1 MQKDKL
7 KQYSGLLIIGIL
19 LIVVY
24 KVFEPSWF
32 SVLLNACFP
41 IIIGGVPVVFIVLLT
56 NGIMPAIWTALFIFA
71 LQQFDG
77 LILGPRILGD
87 SVGISPFWIICSIT
101 IFGSLFGFLGMFL
114 GVPLIC
120 VIRMFFNDFLEYRK
134 NRIKD

>member
-1 MQKDKL
+1 MLFYYQHDSL
-7 KQYSGLLIIGIL
+7 FWTIHRWGARS
-19 LIVVY
+19 
-24 KVFEPSWF
+24 
-32 SVLLNACFP
+32 
-41 IIIGGVPVVFIVLLT
+41 FIVLLT

>member
-1 MQKDKL
+1 MPV
-7 KQYSGLLIIGIL
+7 SLL
-19 LIVVY
+19 
-24 KVFEPSWF
+24 
-32 SVLLNACFP
+32 VLLAS
-41 IIIGGVPVVFIVLLT
+41 GM
-56 NGIMPAIWTALFIFA
+56 MPAVWAALFIFA
-71 LQQFDG
+71 LHLVDG
-77 LILGPRILGD
+77 RSLGPRILGD